1 MAGWHVLVLAV
12 TETRPCFVR
21 TEIMWEIET
30 RLTSLDQ
37 SEARTEAGQPIR
49 GRGQAL
55 GQGWTPA
62 LPLPSLARLMMMM
75 ILRTRYSR
83 TELSV
88 SPLWSVCVPIQRKRE
103 KDEMYFGNRH
113 DYPCFVKLA
122 DKTGCF
128 MQIADNILI
137 FLLTTRSMLLSH
149 CHCQAA
155 PGTSEASVNQNK
167 IQIKLLT
174 KLWRWSIAIQVIL
187 NLNKPILLLLAH
199 GFYIRNT
206 FGNWM

>member
-12 TETRPCFVR
+12 TRPCFV
-21 TEIMWEIET
+21 IMWEIET

-75 ILRTRYSR
+75 ILQTRYSR

-88 SPLWSVCVPIQRKRE
+88 SPWWSVCVPKKERE
-103 KDEMYFGNRH
+103 RRNVFCYRH

-174 KLWRWSIAIQVIL
+174 KLWRSSIAIQVIL

>member
-1 MAGWHVLVLAV
+1 MFCEGWDH
-12 TETRPCFVR
+12 TRDR
-21 TEIMWEIET
+21 D
-30 RLTSLDQ
+30 RANGS
-37 SEARTEAGQPIR
+37 GPIR
-49 GRGQAL
+49 GQDWGRTTNQRPRSRTGSRVNTCPHL
-55 GQGWTPA
+55 QG
-62 LPLPSLARLMMMM
+62 RQMM
-75 ILRTRYSR
+75 IQQTHSNSISVNNRRDMIRY
-83 TELSV
+83 
-88 SPLWSVCVPIQRKRE
+88 Q
-103 KDEMYFGNRH
+103 Y
-113 DYPCFVKLA
+113 FVKLA

-155 PGTSEASVNQNK
+155 PGTSVNHNK

-187 NLNKPILLLLAH
+187 NLNNPILLLLAH

-206 FGNWM
+206 FRNWM

>member
-12 TETRPCFVR
+12 TRPCFVR

-62 LPLPSLARLMMMM
+62 LPLPSLARLMMTM
-75 ILRTRYSR
+75 ILLTRYSR

-88 SPLWSVCVPIQRKRE
+88 SPLWSVCVPKKERE
-103 KDEMYFGNRH
+103 RRNVFCYRH

-155 PGTSEASVNQNK
+155 PGTSASVNQNK

-187 NLNKPILLLLAH
+187 DLNKPILLLLAH

>member
-1 MAGWHVLVLAV
+1 
-12 TETRPCFVR
+12 
-21 TEIMWEIET
+21 MWEIET

-75 ILRTRYSR
+75 ILQTRYSR

-88 SPLWSVCVPIQRKRE
+88 SPWWSVCVPKKERE
-103 KDEMYFGNRH
+103 RRNVFCYRH

-174 KLWRWSIAIQVIL
+174 KLWRSSIAIQVIL